1 VTVQGRTLDFSRR
14 RPGVATVGGVAV
26 YRLQLAIGGTGLA
39 AAAGALGLG
48 VSAVRV
54 APADAHRLSVGG
66 LRFTYPALNVAAGV
80 LLAFAALGAAV
91 LVVIARATIRHLRAH
106 HRLVG
111 ALPVVGAH
119 RDATVIEAREPLA
132 FCAGWLRPRIFVSR
146 AAVERLSEAELEA
159 VLAHE
164 RHHRARRDPLRLAVG
179 RILSHALFFLPVL
192 RPLQAR
198 HGDVAELRADAA
210 AVDAV
215 AAAPLASALLMLGAT
230 GDGVVGVSPERVD
243 QLLGQAPAWRPPW
256 LLLALTFATL
266 AGLVALL
273 WRVSGSASIA
283 ATLSISSQPCVLVL
297 ALVPV
302 VAALAGCIYDK
313 T

>member
-1 VTVQGRTLDFSRR
+1 
-14 RPGVATVGGVAV
+14 VATVGGVVV

-39 AAAGALGLG
+39 AAACALGLG
-48 VSAVRV
+48 VSAVHV
-54 APADAHRLSVGG
+54 APADAHRLDVGG
-66 LRFTYPALNVAAGV
+66 LRFTYPALNAAAAI
-80 LLAFAALGAAV
+80 LLACAALGAAV
-91 LVVIARATIRHLRAH
+91 LVVIVRAAIRHARAHR
-106 HRLVG
+106 RLVNG
-111 ALPVVGAH
+111 LPVAGSYA
-119 RDATVIEAREPLA
+119 DATVIEAPEPLA

-146 AAVERLSEAELEA
+146 AAVQQLSEAELEA

-179 RILSHALFFLPVL
+179 RVLSHALFFLPVL

-215 AAAPLASALLMLGAT
+215 AAAPLASALLILGAT

-243 QLLGQAPAWRPPW
+243 HLLGQPPAWRPPW
-256 LLLALTFATL
+256 LLLVVALTTL
-266 AGLVALL
+266 AALIALL
-273 WRVSGSASIA
+273 WRVSANATVA
-283 ATLSISSQPCVLVL
+283 ATLNVSSQPCVLVL

-302 VAALAGCIYDK
+302 VAALAGCIYDR

>member
-1 VTVQGRTLDFSRR
+1 
-14 RPGVATVGGVAV
+14 VATVGDVVV
-26 YRLQLAIGGTGLA
+26 YRLQMALGGTGLA

-54 APADAHRLSVGG
+54 APADAHRMSVGG
-66 LRFTYPALNVAAGV
+66 LRFTYPALNVAAAI

-91 LVVIARATIRHLRAH
+91 LVVTVRATIRHLRAH
-106 HRLVG
+106 RRLVR
-111 ALPVVGAH
+111 ALPVVGSHA
-119 RDATVIEAREPLA
+119 DATMIETATPLA

-146 AAVERLSEAELEA
+146 AAVEQLSAAELDA

-179 RILSHALFFLPVL
+179 RVLCHALFFLPVL

-198 HGDVAELRADAA
+198 HGDEAELRADAA

-215 AAAPLASALLMLGAT
+215 DAAPLASALLILGTT
-230 GDGVVGVSPERVD
+230 GDGVVGISPERVD
-243 QLLGQAPAWRPPW
+243 HLLGHSSAWSPPW
-256 LLLALTFATL
+256 LLLVAALATL
-266 AGLVALL
+266 AGLIALL

-283 ATLSISSQPCVLVL
+283 ATLSLSSQPCVLVL

-302 VAALAGCIYDK
+302 VAGLVRCIYDSV
-313 T
+313 

>member
-1 VTVQGRTLDFSRR
+1 
-14 RPGVATVGGVAV
+14 VAV
-26 YRLQLAIGGTGLA
+26 YRLQMAIGGTGLA

-66 LRFTYPALNVAAGV
+66 LRFTYPALNAAAAL
-80 LLAFAALGAAV
+80 LLAVAALGAAV
-91 LVVIARATIRHLRAH
+91 LVVTVRATIRHLRAH
-106 HRLVG
+106 RRLVK
-111 ALPVVGAH
+111 ALPVAGVH
-119 RDATVIEAREPLA
+119 EDATVIEASTPLA

-146 AAVERLSEAELEA
+146 AAVEQLSAAELDA

-164 RHHRARRDPLRLAVG
+164 RHHRARRDPLRLAIG
-179 RILSHALFFLPVL
+179 RVLCHALFFLPVL

-198 HGDVAELRADAA
+198 EGDVAELRADAA

-215 AAAPLASALLMLGAT
+215 DAAPLASALLVLGST
-230 GDGVVGVSPERVD
+230 GEGVVGVSPERVD
-243 QLLGQAPAWRPPW
+243 HLLGNAPAWRLPW
-256 LLLALTFATL
+256 VLLIAAFATL
-266 AGLVALL
+266 AGLIALL

-302 VAALAGCIYDK
+302 VAGLAGCIYDSK
-313 T
+313 

>member
-1 VTVQGRTLDFSRR
+1 
-14 RPGVATVGGVAV
+14 VAV

-48 VSAVRV
+48 VSAVHV
-54 APADAHRLSVGG
+54 APADAHRLSVAG
-66 LRFTYPALNVAAGV
+66 LAFTYPALNAAAAV
-80 LLAFAALGAAV
+80 LLACAALGAAV
-91 LVVIARATIRHLRAH
+91 LVVTVRAAIRHARAHR
-106 HRLVG
+106 RLVR
-111 ALPVVGAH
+111 ALPVVGVH
-119 RDATVIEAREPLA
+119 RDAAVIEAPEPLA

-146 AAVERLSEAELEA
+146 AALERLSEAELDA

-179 RILSHALFFLPVL
+179 RVLSHAVFFLPVL

-215 AAAPLASALLMLGAT
+215 AVAPRASALLVLGTTA
-230 GDGVVGVSPERVD
+230 DGVVGVSPERVD
-243 QLLGQAPAWRPPW
+243 HLLGEAPAWRPPW
-256 LLLALTFATL
+256 LLLVAALTTL
-266 AGLVALL
+266 AGVIALL
-273 WRVSGSASIA
+273 WRVSGSASVA
-283 ATLSISSQPCVLVL
+283 ATLNVSSQPCVLVL

-302 VAALAGCIYDK
+302 VAALAACIYDK

>member
-1 VTVQGRTLDFSRR
+1 MTAQGRTLDFSRR
-14 RPGVATVGGVAV
+14 RPRVATVGGVAV

-91 LVVIARATIRHLRAH
+91 LVVIVRATIRHLRAQ
-106 HRLVG
+106 RKLVG

-146 AAVERLSEAELEA
+146 AAVEQLSEAELEA

-179 RILSHALFFLPVL
+179 RVLSHALFFLPVL
-192 RPLQAR
+192 QPLQAR

-215 AAAPLASALLMLGAT
+215 AVAPLASALLMLGAT

-256 LLLALTFATL
+256 LLLAFALATL
-266 AGLVALL
+266 AGVVALL

>member
-1 VTVQGRTLDFSRR
+1 
-14 RPGVATVGGVAV
+14 VATVGGVAV
-26 YRLQLAIGGTGLA
+26 YRVQLAIGGTGLA

-66 LRFTYPALNVAAGV
+66 MRFTYPALNAAAAI
-80 LLAFAALGAAV
+80 LLGFAALGAAV
-91 LVVIARATIRHLRAH
+91 LVVTVRAAIRHRRAH
-106 HRLVG
+106 RTLVKS
-111 ALPVVGAH
+111 LPVAGVHG
-119 RDATVIEAREPLA
+119 DATVIEASEPLA

-146 AAVERLSEAELEA
+146 AAVEQLSDAELDA

-179 RILSHALFFLPVL
+179 RILCHALFFLPVL

-198 HGDVAELRADAA
+198 ESEAAELRADAA
-210 AVDAV
+210 AIAAVDV
-215 AAAPLASALLMLGAT
+215 APLASALLILGAT

-243 QLLGQAPAWRPPW
+243 HLLGETPTWRPPW
-256 LLLALTFATL
+256 LLLVAALTTL
-266 AGLVALL
+266 AALIPLL
-273 WRVSGSASIA
+273 WRVSESATVA
-283 ATLSISSQPCVLVL
+283 ATLNVSSQPCVLVL

-302 VAALAGCIYDK
+302 VAGLAGCIYDK